1 MKIQLALDRMSIE
14 EAAAMVR
21 RTEPYIDW
29 IEVGTSLI
37 KEFGMASVEALK
49 REFPH
54 KVIVA
59 DMKTFDNAKY
69 EFELCFSAGA
79 DVATVMGAA
88 PPVTVALCVET
99 ARRMEKQVMIDL
111 LHTSP
116 EQQRELAQHPGA
128 IHCLHVSKDQQ
139 EGGGRRLEVAGGA
152 DAGHGSD
159 PGAHGAAGGP
169 SGCRAEAYG
178 AAGGPSGDRAGVQGS
193 AGVRE
198 GSGEG
203 AYGGDP
209 GAEGVAGLRI
219 AAAGGITLESLP
231 GLMALKPEVIIVGSA
246 ITKAPDPAQAAR
258 EFKERIREYSG
269 KSQKGSSSN

>member
-14 EAAAMVR
+14 EAEDMVR

-54 KVIVA
+54 KIIVA

-69 EFELCFSAGA
+69 EFELCFKAGA

-88 PPVTVALCVET
+88 PPVTVGLCAET
-99 ARRMEKQVMIDL
+99 ALRMEKQVMIDL

-116 EQQRELAQHPGA
+116 EQQRELALYPGA

-139 EGGGRRLEVAGGA
+139 EGGGLRLGGAGGA
-152 DAGHGSD
+152 DAGHRSD
-159 PGAHGAAGGP
+159 PGAQGAAGGQ
-169 SGCRAEAYG
+169 SGGFTEAHE
-178 AAGGPSGDRAGVQGS
+178 AAGGRDGG
-193 AGVRE
+193 
-198 GSGEG
+198 GEG
-203 AYGGDP
+203 ASGGP
-209 GAEGVAGLRI
+209 GAEGAEGLRL

-231 GLMALKPEVIIVGSA
+231 GLLSLKPEVIIVGSA
-246 ITKAPDPAQAAR
+246 ITKASDPAQAAR

-269 KSQKGSSSN
+269 ESRQGSSSS